1 MLFRTSDGEIAEVNK
16 KDYDTDQDYLAAL
29 HDVYQVRQQ
38 SKPHC
43 VDVTDQTEFIYNLMM
58 SFAPSRL

>member
-38 SKPHC
+38 PKTQCSG
-43 VDVTDQTEFIYNLMM
+43 DTDQTEFIYNLMM
-58 SFAPSRL
+58 GFAPSRL